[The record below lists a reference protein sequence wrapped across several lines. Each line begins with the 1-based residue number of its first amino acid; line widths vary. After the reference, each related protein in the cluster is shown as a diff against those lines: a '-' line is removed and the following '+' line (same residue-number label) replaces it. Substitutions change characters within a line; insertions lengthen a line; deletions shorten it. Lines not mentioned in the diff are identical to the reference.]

1 MIPALLRVW
10 LPIAIAATFLAG
22 TADVIGQ
29 QILRQGANDPQV
41 QIAEDAAARVQAG
54 TPPADVVPAG
64 QTEISTSLAPWVI
77 VYGPDRKVVASSATL
92 HGKSADYPTS
102 VLDNAPPGGRDAITW
117 QPEPGVRAATVVI
130 GFKGG
135 WVVAGRSLRLV
146 EQRVDLLLQ
155 LALVGW
161 LLALGGSAVAV
172 VAAELLAR
180 RLEPR

>member
-1 MIPALLRVW
+1 VIPALLRVW
-10 LPIAIAATFLAG
+10 LPIAVALTCLAG
-22 TADVIGQ
+22 TADAIGQ
-29 QILRQGANDPQV
+29 QILRQGADDPQV
-41 QIAEDAAARVQAG
+41 QVAEDAAARIQAG
-54 TPPADVVPAG
+54 SPAADVVPAG

-77 VYGPDRKVVASSATL
+77 VYGPDRKAVASSAAL
-92 HGKSADYPTS
+92 HGKTADFPTS

-155 LALVGW
+155 LAVLGW
-161 LLALGGSAVAV
+161 LAALGGSALAV
-172 VAAELLAR
+172 VGGVLLAR